1 MSTLFEKLG
10 GAPAVDAAV
19 GIFYEKVLADG
30 RIKHFF
36 DGADLARLAEHQR
49 RFLAYAFGGPA
60 NYTGGTMRKAHEAL
74 VARGL
79 DDSHFDAV
87 VENLAATLKELGVGD
102 DLIGEVALVAES
114 VRPDVLGQ

>member
-19 GIFYEKVLADG
+19 GIFYKKVLADE

-36 DGADLARLAEHQR
+36 DGVDLARLAEHQR

-60 NYTGGTMRKAHEAL
+60 NYTGASMRKAHEAL

-79 DDSHFDAV
+79 NGTHFNAV

-102 DLIGEVALVAES
+102 DLIDEVTLVAES